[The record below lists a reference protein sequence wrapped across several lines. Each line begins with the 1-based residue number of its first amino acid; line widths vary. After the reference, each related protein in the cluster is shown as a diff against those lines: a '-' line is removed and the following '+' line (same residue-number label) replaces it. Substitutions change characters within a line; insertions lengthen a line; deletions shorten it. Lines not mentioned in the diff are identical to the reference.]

1 VRVTRFLFLA
11 SVFCVTFEKV
21 HWDVAGTVSLA
32 DILAILFLVMLAL
45 ERLGRGDRRLPRTSV
60 IVTCFGL
67 AFLLAYLIGYFS
79 IDTADASG
87 QFGKGIFKWA
97 IHILFLVAGISY
109 LGRRSER
116 FYWLTIG
123 TLTAGV
129 VFNAVYGVLQL
140 VAAQGGRNLDSVV
153 LSPLTRGASSINIY
167 GAVGG
172 QSVYRPN
179 ALTGDP
185 NHLGIMLVVPLLILL
200 PVYLRL
206 GKGHRLRT
214 QLAVVLAFLF
224 VVELATLSR
233 SGLLGLGVGL
243 LILAIPYRRKLVSR
257 ELLVPLAAALGLVA
271 IVVLSRHD
279 FFETV
284 IRSRFQTGGRSTSA
298 HFGVYDFIPNVLSGH
313 PLFGLGFNTFS
324 VYYESVTGK
333 TNWGPHSFYVALLV
347 ETGLVGAIVFAVYLW
362 YLFRRLGALR
372 AIGRAL
378 AVAGDPASARVRPL
392 AWGLTAALAGTLVAN
407 AFYLT
412 MTFYYFYVLG
422 MLILAAPIVF
432 GRRLPARAPTVEP
445 SPRLSPAA
453 ATA

>member
-1 VRVTRFLFLA
+1 VRITRFLFLA
-11 SVFCVTFEKV
+11 SVFCVTFEKA
-21 HWDVAGTVSLA
+21 HWNVAGTVSLA
-32 DILAILFLVMLAL
+32 DVLAILFLVMWAL
-45 ERLGRGDRRLPRTSV
+45 ERLGVRDRRLPRTAAAV
-60 IVTCFGL
+60 ICFGL

-97 IHILFLVAGISY
+97 IHILFLIAGISF
-109 LGRRSER
+109 LARRSER
-116 FYWLTIG
+116 FYWRTIG
-123 TLTAGV
+123 AFTAGI

-140 VAAQGGRNLDSVV
+140 IAAQGGRNLDSAV
-153 LSPLTRGASSINIY
+153 LSPLTGGASSINIY

-185 NHLGIMLVVPLLILL
+185 NHLGIMLIVPLLVLL

-206 GKGHRLRT
+206 GRGHHLRP
-214 QLAVVLAFLF
+214 QLAVALAFLF

-243 LILAIPYRRKLVSR
+243 LILAVPYRRRLVSR
-257 ELLVPLAAALGLVA
+257 DLLVPLAAALGLVA
-271 IVVLSRHD
+271 IVVLSRLD

-324 VYYESVTGK
+324 VYYEAVTGK

-347 ETGLVGAIVFAVYLW
+347 ETGLVGAAVFTVYLW
-362 YLFRRLGALR
+362 YLFHRLGALR
-372 AIGRAL
+372 AIGRGL
-378 AVAGDPASARVRPL
+378 AAGGDPASARVRPL
-392 AWGLTAALAGTLVAN
+392 AWGLTAALVGTLVAN

-432 GRRLPARAPTVEP
+432 GRRMSLAPAP
-445 SPRLSPAA
+445 SPKPSRQLSPALG
-453 ATA
+453 

>member
-32 DILAILFLVMLAL
+32 DILAILFLVMWTL
-45 ERLGRGDRRLPRTSV
+45 ERLGRGDRRLPRTSA

-97 IHILFLVAGISY
+97 IHILFLVAGISF

-123 TLTAGV
+123 TLTAGI
-129 VFNAVYGVLQL
+129 VFNAIYGVLQL
-140 VAAQGGRNLDSVV
+140 VAAQGGRNLDSAV

-167 GAVGG
+167 GAVAGK
-172 QSVYRPN
+172 SVYRPN

-185 NHLGIMLVVPLLILL
+185 NHLGIMLIVPLLILL

-206 GKGHRLRT
+206 EKGHRLKK

-243 LILAIPYRRKLVSR
+243 LILAIPYRRKLLSR

-271 IVVLSRHD
+271 IVVLTRYD

-324 VYYESVTGK
+324 VYYEEVTGK
-333 TNWGPHSFYVALLV
+333 TNWGPHSYYVALLV
-347 ETGLVGAIVFAVYLW
+347 ETGLVGALVFAVYLW
-362 YLFRRLGALR
+362 YLFRRLAALR

-378 AVAGDPASARVRPL
+378 GVAGDPASARVRPL

-432 GRRLPARAPTVEP
+432 GRRLPARAPAAAP
-445 SPRLSPAA
+445 SSRLSPAVTPA
-453 ATA
+453 

>member
-1 VRVTRFLFLA
+1 MRVTRFLFLA

-32 DILAILFLVMLAL
+32 DILAILFLVMWTL
-45 ERLGRGDRRLPRTSV
+45 ERLGRGDRRLPRTSA
-60 IVTCFGL
+60 IVVCFGL

-123 TLTAGV
+123 TLTAGI
-129 VFNAVYGVLQL
+129 VFNAIYGVLQL
-140 VAAQGGRNLDSVV
+140 VAAQGGRNLDSTV

-167 GAVGG
+167 GAVAG

-185 NHLGIMLVVPLLILL
+185 NHLGIMLIVPLLILL

-206 GKGHRLRT
+206 EKGHRLKK

-243 LILAIPYRRKLVSR
+243 LILAVPYRRKLVSR

-271 IVVLSRHD
+271 IVVLSRYD

-324 VYYESVTGK
+324 VYYEEVTGK
-333 TNWGPHSFYVALLV
+333 TNWGPHSYYVALLV
-347 ETGLVGAIVFAVYLW
+347 ETGLVGALVFAVYLW
-362 YLFRRLGALR
+362 YLFRRLAALR
-372 AIGRAL
+372 AIGRAM
-378 AVAGDPASARVRPL
+378 AGSGDPASARVRPL

-432 GRRLPARAPTVEP
+432 GRRLPARAPAAEP

-453 ATA
+453 SPA